1 MAIFYTRKANDYY
14 NYGDKDGHRKVL
26 ALVGICNFQTTIE
39 HTDGQKYNKFSIAG
53 SCLPQW
59 LLDKYGDVIM
69 KELPGE
75 KQTMTIYELASKYR
89 VKGRPCV
96 FVSSEEGVM
105 SYETTKIFDLFDF
118 LKKNKY
124 RATPEV
130 IDYLKVTKV
139 NHPELLLYI
148 DGEEY
153 TAVTDNTYT
162 IFVDTYNNQLTWNGD
177 YKQGNAD
184 KVRKYLVS
192 KSWEY
197 SEEAVCRLR
206 ELWDGTWTLVIDGT
220 VYSPKVSD
228 LDKRVRDFLHPKA
241 ETTYSSV
248 DVLSVMSDDA
258 PTTTN
263 ASGGKQSHL
272 GAAFELLPPDALT
285 QVAVI
290 LEHGAKKYGIDNWR
304 LIPRHDH
311 LRHALGHIFAYLRNK
326 DTKDLQH
333 AACRILFALETK

>member
-26 ALVGICNFQTTIE
+26 DLVNICDYGGTTK
-39 HTDGQKYNKFSIAG
+39 HNGTKYNVFRVAG
-53 SCLPQW
+53 DIPQW
-59 LLDKYGDVIM
+59 LLDKYGDIILT
-69 KELPGE
+69 ELPNE
-75 KQTMTIYELASKYR
+75 KQTMTVYELASKYR

-105 SYETTKIFDLFDF
+105 SYETTRIFDLFDF
-118 LKKNKY
+118 LKTNKY
-124 RATPEV
+124 KATPKV
-130 IDYLKVTKV
+130 IDYLKVTKM

-153 TAVTDNTYT
+153 TAMEDNTYT

-177 YKQGNAD
+177 YKKGNAD
-184 KVRKYLVS
+184 RVRKYLVS
-192 KSWEY
+192 RSWVY

-220 VYSPKVSD
+220 VYSPNVSGV
-228 LDKRVRDFLHPKA
+228 DKLIRDIPN
-241 ETTYSSV
+241 TS
-248 DVLSVMSDDA
+248 DVLSVMSDEA

-333 AACRILFALETK
+333 AACRILFSLETK